1 MAKKLTLKENIYGS
15 VLTPK
20 NDMGTSVQTNGLMS
34 AEGFNRYSYLANTP
48 TATATAKKEP
58 LVSYEH
64 APETTPT
71 GNVMLDEG
79 NFYTNYIGAG
89 SSNVGAGSSNVGA
102 DSTLNG
108 SDVKPYSDYFAEQK
122 KILEDQRK
130 SAMQEAKLYEE
141 RATADAQGAYAQNK
155 ATYGMNAEQLAQMG
169 LTGGGY
175 GDYLN
180 AQAYAQKRSDIQQA
194 GAKRANM
201 ESQAQATYSAG
212 IAALNKEQADLE
224 QAKQDEYVAVLADL
238 QNATNYAN
246 YTEDGIIAIGNQ
258 KGWTKSQVDE
268 AVKVWNAAK
277 SANEIDA
284 GGSGSNDATQ
294 YSATAYISAIQN
306 GQYAGTREELYE
318 ACLQNRNAGYM
329 TDADV
334 AEVMKQYDNWEAY
347 KEGKV
352 SADVYYDSINGDTT
366 AQGAVNNAG
375 NADFESNSIN
385 TAKELLKSQLNIG
398 DSSYLK
404 ELVKGS
410 KVIDINTGKVEL
422 STFNSDAGDNDKQQS
437 YWNALKADLS
447 KVAVGQYIMPN
458 YGGKGMS
465 VTDEYFLCVAPGIFV
480 SVNYGTSYPENIKGK
495 VYLPDGYKLNSLGQV
510 RKS

>member
-1 MAKKLTLKENIYGS
+1 MAYQTKKKLNTTLNGGGIYQAGLQAGALNPILPKVDTGIYGS
-15 VLTPK
+15 VL
-20 NDMGTSVQTNGLMS
+20 
-34 AEGFNRYSYLANTP
+34 NTGAAVP
-48 TATATAKKEP
+48 TAKKEP

-79 NFYTNYIGAG
+79 NRYTNYISAG
-89 SSNVGAGSSNVGA
+89 SMQQSSA
-102 DSTLNG
+102 
-108 SDVKPYSDYFAEQK
+108 VKPYQQYFEEEKKALEEQRNQA
-122 KILEDQRK
+122 LQD
-130 SAMQEAKLYEE
+130 AKLYEE
-141 RATADAQGAYAQNK
+141 RAAADAQSAYAQNR
-155 ATYGMNAEQLAQMG
+155 ATYGANAEQLAQMG

-194 GAKRANM
+194 GAKRADL

-284 GGSGSNDATQ
+284 GGGVGGSGSNNATQ

-334 AEVMKQYDNWEAY
+334 AEVMKQYDNWKAY
-347 KEGKV
+347 KDGKV
-352 SADVYYDSINGDTT
+352 SSDVYYDSINGDTT